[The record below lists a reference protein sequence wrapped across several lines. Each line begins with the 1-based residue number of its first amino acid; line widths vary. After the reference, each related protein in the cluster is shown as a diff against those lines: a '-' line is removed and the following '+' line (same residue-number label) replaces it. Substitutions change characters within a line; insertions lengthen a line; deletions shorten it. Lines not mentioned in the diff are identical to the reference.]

1 MSYAYLVIYEVQPDD
16 PEGFLRY
23 YMEKHLPLVRAFPKI
38 RRVQIE
44 RGVDGGDF
52 FMIARFTFD
61 TLEDLR
67 MAVASKQRERAR
79 ADMQNFPAYRG
90 RVRRQAVEILEMES
104 DGIR

>member
-1 MSYAYLVIYEVQPDD
+1 MSYAYLVIYEVQPED
-16 PEGFLRY
+16 PEDFLRY
-23 YMEKHLPLVRAFPKI
+23 YVEKHLPIVWTFPKI

-67 MAVASKQRERAR
+67 MAITSKEREHAR
-79 ADMQNFPAYRG
+79 ADMKNFPTYTG
-90 RVRRQAVEILEMES
+90 RVRRQAVEILEVGS
-104 DGIR
+104 HGIQ